1 MISENSTGQLKQL
14 WQEAFG
20 DSPKFIG
27 DFFRLADVPEHCR
40 VLWQDGTAAAALY
53 WFDCTCRGEPMAYL
67 YAVSTGIRFRHR
79 GLCRV
84 LLEETLE
91 ALTRRGYCAALLSPA
106 SAGLREMYR
115 KMGFSPACA
124 LTFREASSGNTAVS
138 VREVTPEAY
147 TTARLSL
154 LPPDGVQQSLPFFRI
169 LNLDSGLYIGPGFV
183 LAARQDGDVLDGQEF
198 LGDFSVVPG
207 ILTALGCRSG
217 RFPCPGGTDA
227 PVFIRVLSPAAP
239 VPGYFG
245 PVLD

>member
-67 YAVSTGIRFRHR
+67 YA
-79 GLCRV
+79 
-84 LLEETLE
+84 
-91 ALTRRGYCAALLSPA
+91 
-106 SAGLREMYR
+106 
-115 KMGFSPACA
+115 PACA
-124 LTFREASSGNTAVS
+124 LTFREASSGNAAVS

-183 LAARQDGDVLDGQEF
+183 LAARQDGDVLDVQEF

-227 PVFIRVLSPAAP
+227 PVFIRVLSSAAP